1 MKSAGVRPTFQS
13 ATERNVSGRRR
24 PHRPRLKSP
33 WRNIQVNKR
42 RVTKPIMVGDVK
54 VGGDAPITVQS
65 MTKTDTRD
73 VKATVTQIKQLE
85 EAGCEI
91 IRCAVPDMEAAKA
104 LADIKSQ
111 VRIPVIADIHFHHQ
125 LALESLK
132 SGVDCLR
139 LNPGNI
145 RDREKVETVVRE
157 AKARQVPIR
166 IGVNFGSLPPV
177 GGIGA
182 TRGISRHTDGVNQ
195 LPKAGEV
202 QEGQYSVVDHMVD
215 TGLWEIGILEDLDFD
230 LIKISLK
237 AFDIDTTVEAYRR
250 LATLVPYP
258 FHLGITESGTAK
270 SGSIRSA
277 IGLGMLLY
285 DGVGDTIRV
294 SLSDDP
300 REEVYTGFEI
310 LKSLE
315 LRKAGPVLVACPSC
329 GRADIDVI
337 KLANTVD
344 ELLKKTKSPIKVA
357 VMGCEVNGPGEAK
370 DADVGIAAGAGRA
383 IIFRKGRKARIV
395 PENEML
401 SALMEE
407 VKLVEAEITT

>member
-1 MKSAGVRPTFQS
+1 MQ
-13 ATERNVSGRRR
+13 
-24 PHRPRLKSP
+24 
-33 WRNIQVNKR
+33 KR
-42 RVTKPIMVGDVK
+42 RVTKPVYVGDVK
-54 VGGDAPITVQS
+54 IGGDAPVTVQS

-73 VKATVTQIKQLE
+73 VAATVQQIREVE
-85 EAGCEI
+85 EAGGEI

-104 LADIKSQ
+104 LADIKKQ
-111 VRIPVIADIHFHHQ
+111 INIPLIADIHFHYQ

-145 RDREKVETVVRE
+145 RDREKVEAVVLE

-177 GGIGA
+177 GGIGV
-182 TRGISRHTDGVNQ
+182 TRGLSRHRDGVNM
-195 LPKAGEV
+195 LPKAGEAS
-202 QEGQYSVVDHMVD
+202 EGEYTVVDHMVQ

-237 AFDIDTTVEAYRR
+237 AFDIDTTVEAYKR
-250 LATLVPYP
+250 LAKMVPYP
-258 FHLGITESGTAK
+258 FHLGITEAGTAK

-285 DGVGDTIRV
+285 DGIGDTIRV

-300 REEVYTGFEI
+300 REEIYTGMEI
-310 LKSLE
+310 LKALE
-315 LRKAGPVLVACPSC
+315 LRKEGTTLVACPSC
-329 GRADIDVI
+329 GRADVDVRA
-337 KLANTVD
+337 LANNVD
-344 ELLKKTKSPIKVA
+344 ELLKSIKSPIKVA

-383 IIFRKGRKARIV
+383 IIFRKGQKARIV
-395 PENEML
+395 DEADML

-407 VKLVEAEITT
+407 VRKVESEMVGANTEIQ